1 MHGARSRQQVLE
13 TGDYFFLD
21 PSRGSSSL
29 QISKQSANI
38 LTIQGVKYTWKFD
51 CTKGTIISWIK
62 NTSPGV
68 EIANHVSKLGF
79 YRALTDNDAPRAGL
93 HWKEKR
99 LHQTKPHLQSIFTHV
114 NEHGE
119 PVVTGK
125 FRIAP
130 PVPSGER
137 VEAKASFGLQEGCS
151 FSASHYAV
159 EDVDAARHPFELERK
174 RRDDV
179 IVVRLDWRHMGLGTG
194 SCGPDC
200 LPEYELRSQ
209 DFEFDLWLE

>member
-1 MHGARSRQQVLE
+1 MPIDGLWVPYEYPQESGNRTDVR
-13 TGDYFFLD
+13 
-21 PSRGSSSL
+21 
-29 QISKQSANI
+29 
-38 LTIQGVKYTWKFD
+38 
-51 CTKGTIISWIK
+51 
-62 NTSPGV
+62 
-68 EIANHVSKLGF
+68 HVMFSG
-79 YRALTDNDAPRAGL
+79 
-93 HWKEKR
+93 
-99 LHQTKPHLQSIFTHV
+99 
-114 NEHGE
+114 
-119 PVVTGK
+119 
-125 FRIAP
+125 P

-174 RRDDV
+174 RRDDE